1 MNVSDLGPDHRAMVN
16 RGVELYNEA
25 RIAGWPIQDLEKV
38 IAVSMAESTADRF
51 PWGDLDKVGNPT
63 SDGRTWGPSY
73 GPLHVR
79 TILEAS
85 GTGSSRDLDRL
96 LTSRIEALRAARE
109 IYENEGWRAWAST
122 HTPKGGGEPRYVS
135 QLPYA
140 RLVADIAQRMEN
152 VR

>member
-1 MNVSDLGPDHRAMVN
+1 MNVRDLAPDYQAMIN
-16 RGVELYNEA
+16 RGVELYDEA
-25 RIAGWPIQDLEKV
+25 RIAGWPLADLEKV

-51 PWGDLDKVGNPT
+51 PWGDLDKVGDPT
-63 SDGRTWGPSY
+63 DDGRTWGPSY

-85 GTGSSRDLDRL
+85 GTGSARDLDRL
-96 LTSRIEALRAARE
+96 QQSRIEALRAARE
-109 IYENEGWRAWAST
+109 IYEDEGWGAWAST
-122 HTPKGGGEPRYVS
+122 HTPKGGGDPRYVG

-140 RLVADIAQRMEN
+140 RIVADIAKRMEN